1 MSWIPVLMFWW
12 VVAPGTPVYVKGHS
26 HAADKT
32 RAKIQSLTCYR
43 STSDL
48 KGSTATLEVDHLL
61 DASRRRSWVVLVMTD
76 SRQRVIFEKKA
87 EEVPWPLPSATNR
100 LLKNLAKSTC
110 PQLSVI
116 DATPSHPGR

>member
-1 MSWIPVLMFWW
+1 MSWLPVLMFWW
-12 VVAPGTPVYVKGHS
+12 VVAPGTLVYVKGHS

-32 RAKIQSLTCYR
+32 RAEIQNLTCYR
-43 STSDL
+43 STPDAKS
-48 KGSTATLEVDHLL
+48 STATLEVDHLL

-76 SRQRVIFEKKA
+76 SRQRVIFERKA

-110 PQLSVI
+110 PQLSAI
-116 DATPSHPGR
+116 ELPPGDPGR